1 MALSVAY
8 KMYGFKEVRV
18 VKFRQLSIAWKC
30 PIIYYLCAFI
40 SPFIPVR
47 TQNKFFAGRES

>member
-1 MALSVAY
+1 MALADAY

-18 VKFRQLSIAWKC
+18 FKFSQLPIAWKY

-47 TQNKFFAGRES
+47 TQK